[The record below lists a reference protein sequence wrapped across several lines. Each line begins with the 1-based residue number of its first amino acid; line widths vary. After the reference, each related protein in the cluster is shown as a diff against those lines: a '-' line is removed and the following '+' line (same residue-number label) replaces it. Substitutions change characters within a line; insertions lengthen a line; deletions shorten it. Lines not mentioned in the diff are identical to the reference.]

1 MNTQELSNEIL
12 ALALGVMVR
21 TLDDAGKQTVLRSPA
36 VRKALEYAARTIQDP
51 GFDRLIADHFT
62 SYVQLSEYEKKLVA
76 LKEEVIAS
84 TRPPFSRIELV
95 LLHTLCNARASQ
107 IQPFTQADTNYKAEL
122 LALAAKLDK
131 MIDAC

>member
-1 MNTQELSNEIL
+1 MNNQGLSNETL
-12 ALALGVMVR
+12 ALALGVMMR
-21 TLDDAGKQTVLRSPA
+21 TLDDAGKKVVLRSPE
-36 VRKALEYAARTIQDP
+36 VRKVLMYAAPVITDL
-51 GFDRLIADHFT
+51 GFDQLITDHVM
-62 SYVQLSEYEKKLVA
+62 SHVQLSEYERKLMA
-76 LKEEVIAS
+76 LREEVIAA
-84 TRPPFSRIELV
+84 TKPPLSRTELV

>member
-1 MNTQELSNEIL
+1 MNTTELSAASL
-12 ALALGVMVR
+12 ALAMAVMMR
-21 TLDDAGKQTVLRSPA
+21 TLDDAGRTIVMRSPA
-36 VRKALEYAARTIQDP
+36 VRKACEYVSDVASD
-51 GFDRLIADHFT
+51 FDFEQAIADHFM
-62 SYVQLSEYEKKLVA
+62 SHIQLSEYEKELVA

-84 TRPPFSRIELV
+84 TRPPFSRTEMV

-131 MIDAC
+131 MIDAN

>member
-1 MNTQELSNEIL
+1 MNTQELSTETL

-21 TLDDAGKQTVLRSPA
+21 TLNDAGKQIVLRSPA
-36 VRKALEYAARTIQDP
+36 VRKALEYSARTIQDP

-62 SYVQLSEYEKKLVA
+62 SYVHLSAYERKLMA
-76 LKEEVIAS
+76 LRDEVIAA
-84 TRPPFSRIELV
+84 TEAPFPRTELV